1 MVTCNYL
8 KSSPKTT
15 KHFLKKQEKEKKN
28 MQQCFHNTFLVT
40 VGQTNKL
47 TNHILQPHDKKGPSK
62 PLVGEI
68 STSSTITLRF

>member
-1 MVTCNYL
+1 
-8 KSSPKTT
+8 
-15 KHFLKKQEKEKKN
+15 